1 MNEEPST
8 RPVEIE
14 GRPLREWLGDEPAV
28 STGAWSL
35 GVASERIVAPPDD
48 GARSEPVPS
57 ANSNGRDFATPGP
70 QVIKLPDRAPVHA
83 PGIRLGRRSLRP
95 AAQWEGVVEER

>member
-57 ANSNGRDFATPGP
+57 ANSKVATSP
-70 QVIKLPDRAPVHA
+70 LPAPK
-83 PGIRLGRRSLRP
+83 
-95 AAQWEGVVEER
+95 